1 MIIGQLPGILWYCSH
16 KAKKES
22 KYFDLS
28 LDGIVERK
36 TFWKIMNKT
45 LADTWQGLQAKTR
58 HRWLWNTE
66 TISTVSKTTTMMI
79 YWCSS
84 YFLYSIATTTSKTIW
99 TLMTFD
105 VWNKHFSG
113 EQIGRASVTLN
124 LFVHS
129 FSTNWETFFGAK
141 FKIYD
146 FLRSPL
152 APPHNKNKSFSPNQ
166 LIGFPFTERERE
178 RAAS

>member
-1 MIIGQLPGILWYCSH
+1 MARLQERQDTGDCGI
-16 KAKKES
+16 
-22 KYFDLS
+22 
-28 LDGIVERK
+28 RK
-36 TFWKIMNKT
+36 LF
-45 LADTWQGLQAKTR
+45 QQFQR
-58 HRWLWNTE
+58 RRRWWFTDVRV
-66 TISTVSKTTTMMI
+66 I
-79 YWCSS
+79 
-84 YFLYSIATTTSKTIW
+84 FLYSIATTTSKTIW

-129 FSTNWETFFGAK
+129 FSTNWETVFGAK

-178 RAAS
+178 RERESGLLNNNEGLFLEEDVRDEEPEARAPNSLP